1 MKLEVELPSSV
12 ETEQIVLG
20 LMLTD
25 ANAVQDATATLT
37 VDDFSL
43 DSHRII
49 YRAIIGLLQDNLAV
63 DYLTVRNIL
72 GKKQLDSIGGIG
84 YLVALDQ
91 DAPRRV
97 HVEEYVST
105 LKDKSIR
112 TQVLKTCYAA
122 CERVT
127 GTEDARLIVSETAA
141 ELEDALAGK
150 TEEVTLHDQAMQE
163 IELIRRQRVGE
174 VKTFVTSGLEEIDET
189 HGGFALGELTVIGAR
204 PNIGKS
210 SLLRQA
216 VMANCGQGNFC
227 HLFSP
232 EMSAGQ
238 ILRLYASMQARVPFR
253 QVRHAERLTVVSL
266 ANVEAAMRDI
276 TQWPLKI
283 DDTAPISPAELI
295 AKARTVKRQHAT
307 KLVGVDYLQKLKYGG
322 KAEQR
327 HIYVTDAMVGLASLA
342 KNEHLAVVAI
352 SSLTEPGDK
361 NRNTPPKI
369 SDFRQSGDIQYEAN
383 TAILL
388 HREVDSATQKM
399 MAETSLIFGKARSDE
414 QGVKKIYF
422 DSDYIRFIGQ
432 EEWLEKLGA

>member
-1 MKLEVELPSSV
+1 MKVDIELPSSV
-12 ETEQIVLG
+12 RTEQTILG

-25 ANAVQDATATLT
+25 ANTAYDATSTLM

-43 DSHRII
+43 DSHRTI
-49 YRAIIGLLQDNLAV
+49 YRAILEVMQDNVVA
-63 DYLTVRNIL
+63 DYLTVSNLL
-72 GKKQLDSIGGIG
+72 GRRRVEEIGGLE
-84 YLVALDQ
+84 YLMALGD
-91 DAPRRV
+91 DAFKLSATG
-97 HVEEYVST
+97 EYIRI
-105 LKDKSIR
+105 LKDKSLR
-112 TQVLKTCYAA
+112 TQVLKLCYAA
-122 CERVT
+122 CERVS
-127 GTEDARLIVSETAA
+127 GSDDARLIVSETAA
-141 ELEDALAGK
+141 ELEAALEGK
-150 TEEVTLHDQAMQE
+150 SEEVTLFDQAMGE

-174 VKTFVTSGLEEIDET
+174 VKTFVTSGLDDIDDT

-216 VMANCGQGNFC
+216 VMANCGEGNFC

-283 DDTAPISPAELI
+283 DDTAPISPGELI
-295 AKARTVKRQHAT
+295 AKARTTKRLKDT
-307 KLVGVDYLQKLKYGG
+307 KLLGVDYLQKLRYGG

-327 HIYVTDAMVGLASLA
+327 HIHVTDAMVGLASLA

-399 MAETSLIFGKARSDE
+399 VPETSLIFGKARSDE

-422 DSDYIRFIGQ
+422 DSDFIRFIGQ
-432 EEWLEKLGA
+432 QDWLDKLGK

>member
-1 MKLEVELPSSV
+1 ME
-12 ETEQIVLG
+12 
-20 LMLTD
+20 
-25 ANAVQDATATLT
+25 
-37 VDDFSL
+37 
-43 DSHRII
+43 
-49 YRAIIGLLQDNLAV
+49 
-63 DYLTVRNIL
+63 
-72 GKKQLDSIGGIG
+72 
-84 YLVALDQ
+84 
-91 DAPRRV
+91 
-97 HVEEYVST
+97 
-105 LKDKSIR
+105 
-112 TQVLKTCYAA
+112 
-122 CERVT
+122 
-127 GTEDARLIVSETAA
+127 
-141 ELEDALAGK
+141 
-150 TEEVTLHDQAMQE
+150 E

-253 QVRHAERLTVVSL
+253 QVRHAERLTTFSL

-283 DDTAPISPAELI
+283 DDTAPISPGELI

-388 HREVDSATQKM
+388 HREVDSTTQKM